1 MEILLAL
8 LNSLMKALVGEA
20 FTQLRMEDTVE
31 DSEPLLD
38 SIEVVEDPD
47 DLSGLDMF
55 DGLLDEDGDGVR
67 SGDALA

>member
-38 SIEVVEDPD
+38 SIEVVDDPD
-47 DLSGLDMF
+47 DLGGLDMF
-55 DGLLDEDGDGVR
+55 DRLLDADKDGVR
-67 SGDALA
+67 SLDPPA